1 MEKLTELIE
10 CGICANTKELLLFE
24 CQHRVCKDCVVK
36 LQNKTVRISCTQI
49 RLRIY
54 CPFCRQ
60 PTYTSKNN
68 ATLPKCRLSSE
79 LGDLLKHN
87 NESAPRYTSCATQ
100 TQNSSH
106 IYFTGYKPTVAELK
120 WQEERARIK
129 AQELKQLQQLTDKLE
144 QEKCQLFAKLD
155 DLDRQDCQGVP
166 NENNDHALQFDL
178 NHQTL

>member
-1 MEKLTELIE
+1 MEKLTELHE

-87 NESAPRYTSCATQ
+87 NESAPKYTSCATQ
-100 TQNSSH
+100 TQNSSQ
-106 IYFTGYKPTVAELK
+106 IGFTGCKPTAAELK
-120 WQEERARIK
+120 WQEERAK
-129 AQELKQLQQLTDKLE
+129 ELKRLQQLTDKLE

-166 NENNDHALQFDL
+166 FEDDNAS
-178 NHQTL
+178 

>member
-1 MEKLTELIE
+1 MAFGFDKNKLMEKLTELIE

-36 LQNKTVRISCTQI
+36 LQNKTVRISRNQI

-68 ATLPKCRLSSE
+68 ASLPKCRLSSE
-79 LGDLLKHN
+79 LGDLLKHHS
-87 NESAPRYTSCATQ
+87 ESAPEYTSCATQ
-100 TQNSSH
+100 TPNSSQ
-106 IYFTGYKPTVAELK
+106 IGFTSCKPTAAELK

-129 AQELKQLQQLTDKLE
+129 AQELKRLQQLTDKLE

-166 NENNDHALQFDL
+166 NEDDHAS
-178 NHQTL
+178 